1 MQENLYTMV
10 LGYESDILTLSHTQP
25 EKVDLDRKSFPKQM
39 TIQNFAIDA
48 QGFRK
53 QKMKILPHGKWELPA
68 NQCRPICQPWA
79 GRLALVSW

>member
-48 QGFRK
+48 PRV
-53 QKMKILPHGKWELPA
+53 QKNKK
-68 NQCRPICQPWA
+68 
-79 GRLALVSW
+79 